1 MTGRGRGG
9 GGETKGPWEAY
20 DSVTALACS
29 ALGHF
34 SAARFHRPHRWP
46 RCFGTAAFHLKAE
59 VGNHSSKASHGGL
72 RWKKRD
78 LSIPEPVYLWA
89 LRFFPFPNSQFLG
102 VELLDVCT
110 SDSEE
115 KKQNEKPKLP
125 SRVAVTI
132 SRSTNYLYR
141 ENTRVPKNGY
151 CLDDCAS
158 NPKPS
163 VSMVISIA
171 FP

>member
-115 KKQNEKPKLP
+115 KKKKRKTQTALQGGGNHFQVYKLP
-125 SRVAVTI
+125 I
-132 SRSTNYLYR
+132 QGKH
-141 ENTRVPKNGY
+141 TRAKKWI
-151 CLDDCAS
+151 LS
-158 NPKPS
+158 
-163 VSMVISIA
+163 
-171 FP
+171 